1 MEEKTGPI
9 IYQLDMDS
17 CSDTKIKQKIVATD
31 KRLYYILNYDKMGLS
46 FNDEKNTIYRS
57 VVFGYN
63 AKEILCFSPPKSKTI
78 EYFMKLNPTINE
90 NMIMNEYMEG
100 VMISLFYDTS
110 LEQWELA
117 TKGAV
122 GGKYSFYNKYVS
134 KSDKTF
140 YEMFLEALS
149 ANPGEELNNLHAIH
163 SLSKRYSYT
172 FILQHPENKII
183 LPVKKAALYLVG
195 VYKYNI
201 WEYNTV
207 EYIPANEYETWHEFN
222 AFQGL
227 IQFPNRPTYSW
238 DYDELIQRHESF
250 EDNIERAGIVITN
263 SITGDRAVIKSRL
276 RSQLKKNKYVGPEI
290 EYKYF
295 AVRKTGKMNS
305 FLSFYPSYKN
315 TFASIADQYEALI
328 KNVYD
333 SYIHYYV
340 LRDTNDIEDKY
351 FNHIVKIHKTIY
363 IPSFR
368 TTRKRIKKDTVRGY
382 FDKME
387 PRELLFLLNW
397 DIREMNIL

>member
-1 MEEKTGPI
+1 MEEKTEPV

-17 CSDTKIKQKIVATD
+17 CSATKIKQKIVATE
-31 KRLYYILNYDKMGLS
+31 KRLYYVLNYDKMGLS
-46 FNDEKNTIYRS
+46 FNDEKNMIYRS

-63 AKEILCFSPPKSKTI
+63 VKEILCFSPPKSKTI

-90 NMIMNEYMEG
+90 NTIVNEYMEG

-110 LEQWELA
+110 LEKWELA

-140 YEMFLEALS
+140 YAMFLEALS
-149 ANPGEELNNLHAIH
+149 ANTGEELNDLPAIH

-183 LPVKKAALYLVG
+183 LPVKKAAIYLVA

-222 AFQGL
+222 AFQGM

-263 SITGDRAVIKSRL
+263 SITGDRAIIKSRL

-305 FLSFYPSYKN
+305 FLSFYPIYKN

-368 TTRKRIKKDTVRGY
+368 TTRKRIKRDTVRGY

-397 DIREMNIL
+397 DVREMNVL

>member
-1 MEEKTGPI
+1 
-9 IYQLDMDS
+9 
-17 CSDTKIKQKIVATD
+17 
-31 KRLYYILNYDKMGLS
+31 
-46 FNDEKNTIYRS
+46 
-57 VVFGYN
+57 
-63 AKEILCFSPPKSKTI
+63 
-78 EYFMKLNPTINE
+78 
-90 NMIMNEYMEG
+90 
-100 VMISLFYDTS
+100 MISLFYDTS